1 MGWSE
6 AAQVAQVIAVPV
18 TALGIIVS
26 LAIGIAT
33 LRELKAERLHRVR
46 PILRFPNGGQV
57 IPVELSDSSYLPG
70 FEPQSALSLT
80 RNRQKGNNRLD
91 ATALWGNL
99 TNYGGGAAFDAK
111 ITFLYYRLFVANDCF
126 VIDQMKRNDFPYAE
140 SFNTIPASPSHLPPG
155 QSASF
160 RRLPTPIVVDYERA
174 IRRIDA
180 VIVITYEDSF
190 KLKHETRQAV
200 RVFVDIERIQ
210 KGTMTMT
217 FLEEVIGN
225 TVDSSVF
232 GSPETTPMSL

>member
-1 MGWSE
+1 M
-6 AAQVAQVIAVPV
+6 
-18 TALGIIVS
+18 
-26 LAIGIAT
+26 AIS
-33 LRELKAERLHRVR
+33 RDPFYSPKQRLSR
-46 PILRFPNGGQV
+46 
-57 IPVELSDSSYLPG
+57 
-70 FEPQSALSLT
+70 A
-80 RNRQKGNNRLD
+80 
-91 ATALWGNL
+91 
-99 TNYGGGAAFDAK
+99 
-111 ITFLYYRLFVANDCF
+111 
-126 VIDQMKRNDFPYAE
+126 NDFPYAE

-180 VIVITYEDSF
+180 IIVITYEDSF
-190 KLKHETRQAV
+190 KLKHETRQVV

-225 TVDSSVF
+225 TMDSSVF